1 MVLWLGEA
9 SGIPKGK
16 VAAAKRAAL
25 SARPHLPA
33 KSAAIRKIIP
43 WELIE
48 ARFRKAGAF
57 QRNRPAQNEQQSE

>member
-9 SGIPKGK
+9 SGIPKAR
-16 VAAAKRAAL
+16 VAAAKRAAF

-43 WELIE
+43 WEMIE
-48 ARFRKAGAF
+48 VCLDTRGR
-57 QRNRPAQNEQQSE
+57 